1 MSDQTR
7 THSRARGSMATPIT
21 IGSIALLLLLALIG
35 GRSTGA
41 AQLTPVA
48 SPQASPTTGECVAP
62 DAAADAAGDAAEV
75 GTPEPLT
82 GTPVD
87 ASVEEEVIAAA
98 ENFVFCYNAGDIE
111 TLSQLVT
118 PNLLLDLFGI
128 EDPATAG
135 DVLAETELLPI
146 TVLGLG
152 EVQSYEDGR
161 FGLILQ
167 YLLGDYQVVAA
178 THYFVEVDGQYLV
191 DEEVYDAAV
200 LDGDSTLVSLIVSDD
215 EPLKFDQAAD
225 EAGNRTVPSMP
236 LVNVF
241 INNSSTSQQIYE
253 VYALEAGTEA
263 TPVSAGV
270 AEDAMVV
277 GRLSL
282 APGESATM
290 YLTQL
295 PTGGYG
301 IVAADGTGV
310 TLIIT
315 EAAPVDLG

>member
-1 MSDQTR
+1 MKSEQTR
-7 THSRARGSMATPIT
+7 TDSSARRSKATPIT
-21 IGSIALLLLLALIG
+21 IGSIALLLLLTLVG

-41 AQLTPVA
+41 LAQLTPVA

-62 DAAADAAGDAAEV
+62 DAAADVSGTPAAA

-98 ENFVFCYNAGDIE
+98 QNFVFCYNAGDIE
-111 TLSQLVT
+111 TLGQLVT

-135 DVLAETELLPI
+135 DVLAEAELLPI

-152 EVQSYEDGR
+152 DVQSYEDGR
-161 FGLILQ
+161 FGLNLQ

-191 DEEVYDAAV
+191 DEEKYDAAI
-200 LDGDSTLVSLIVSDD
+200 LDGDSTLVSLLVSDD
-215 EPLKFDQAAD
+215 APLKFDQGAD
-225 EAGNRTVPSMP
+225 DAGNREVPSLP
-236 LVNVF
+236 LVNAY
-241 INNSSTSQQIYE
+241 INNTSTSQQIYQ
-253 VYALEAGTEA
+253 VYALAAGSEA
-263 TPVSAGV
+263 TPISEGV
-270 AEDAMVV
+270 ADDAMLV

-282 APGESATM
+282 APGEAATM

-295 PTGGYG
+295 PIGGYA
-301 IVAADGTGV
+301 IVGDDGTGP

-315 EAAPVDLG
+315 EPVSI

>member
-1 MSDQTR
+1 MSEQTR
-7 THSRARGSMATPIT
+7 THSSVRGSKATAIT
-21 IGSIALLLLLALIG
+21 IGSIALLLLLTVIG
-35 GRSTGA
+35 GRATGA

-62 DAAADAAGDAAEV
+62 DAAADVAGEEAML
-75 GTPEPLT
+75 GTPMPLT

-98 ENFVFCYNAGDIE
+98 QNFVFCYNAGDIE
-111 TLSQLVT
+111 TLGQLVT

-152 EVQSYEDGR
+152 DVKSYEDGR
-161 FGLILQ
+161 FGLNLQ

-191 DEEVYDAAV
+191 DEELYEAAI
-200 LDGDSTLVSLIVSDD
+200 LDGDSTLVSLLVSDD
-215 EPLKFDQAAD
+215 APLAFDQGAD
-225 EAGNRTVPSMP
+225 ADTGAREVPSLP
-236 LVNVF
+236 LVNAYV
-241 INNSSTSQQIYE
+241 NNTSTSQQIYE
-253 VYALEAGTEA
+253 VYALAAGSEA
-263 TPVSAGV
+263 TPVSEDMAD
-270 AEDAMVV
+270 DAMLV

-282 APGESATM
+282 APGEAATM

-295 PTGGYG
+295 PVGAYG
-301 IVAADGTGV
+301 IVAADGTGT

-315 EAAPVDLG
+315 EPVTL